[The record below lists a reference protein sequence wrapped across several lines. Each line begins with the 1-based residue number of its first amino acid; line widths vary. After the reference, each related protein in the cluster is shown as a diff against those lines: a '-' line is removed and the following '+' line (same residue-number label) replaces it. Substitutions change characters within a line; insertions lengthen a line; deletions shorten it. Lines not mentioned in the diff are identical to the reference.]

1 MFSSDTW
8 DQNLGPIYYK
18 IKCQNPWLFTPLVSK
33 IFESQKLLTVSIS
46 VSAFWNVGEMNLAFF
61 RKFMLGGP
69 VLIEAQ
75 LPFWEAKKMPK
86 PFQRQGATFIG
97 TQFMWMLFRQL

>member
-46 VSAFWNVGEMNLAFF
+46 VSAFWNVGGNESGFLSKIYVGRTCVDWGTVAFL
-61 RKFMLGGP
+61 RS
-69 VLIEAQ
+69 
-75 LPFWEAKKMPK
+75 
-86 PFQRQGATFIG
+86 
-97 TQFMWMLFRQL
+97 